1 MVILQGKSVF
11 GGVAIGK
18 IQFFKRNEIQ
28 IKRRHVDDPE
38 AEIRRFRTA
47 KEKALSELQQLYD
60 KALTDVGEANAM
72 IFEAHQLMLEDP
84 DYNDSVEN
92 IINTQKVN
100 AEYAIGVTSDNY
112 AAIFEA
118 MDDAYMQGRAADV
131 KDVSNRLLSQFAKNR
146 MLHLK

>member
-18 IQFFKRNEIQ
+18 IQFFKRDEIQ

-60 KALTDVGEANAM
+60 
-72 IFEAHQLMLEDP
+72 
-84 DYNDSVEN
+84 
-92 IINTQKVN
+92 
-100 AEYAIGVTSDNY
+100 
-112 AAIFEA
+112 
-118 MDDAYMQGRAADV
+118 
-131 KDVSNRLLSQFAKNR
+131 LS
-146 MLHLK
+146 LIHI

>member
-18 IQFFKRNEIQ
+18 IQFFKRDEIQ
-28 IKRRHVDDPE
+28 IKRCHVDDPE

-92 IINTQKVN
+92 
-100 AEYAIGVTSDNY
+100 
-112 AAIFEA
+112 
-118 MDDAYMQGRAADV
+118 
-131 KDVSNRLLSQFAKNR
+131 LS
-146 MLHLK
+146 LIHI